1 MFPFIFLC
9 TKIALRKGVKM
20 VSPLLLKK
28 KNLKVTM
35 KVRNKT
41 KQIKTSN
48 NKWNTRIYD
57 TWPFLH
63 PPITFLY
70 IYEG

>member
-1 MFPFIFLC
+1 MYKNSIEKRGKDGFPIA
-9 TKIALRKGVKM
+9 TK
-20 VSPLLLKK
+20 KK